1 VVVASSIEKDVLDHP
16 SEDFTSEDVIVVRC
30 APQSVFRVRPATRCS
45 STLSG
50 HASPILCATFSPT
63 GNMLATG
70 SGDMNVRLWDL
81 NTEMPSHVLKGHVG
95 WVLCVEWEA
104 LERKLASGGHD
115 GRVRLWDPVSGQPIG
130 DALKGHSKWIMSLA
144 WEPIHMYA
152 DNSMSSICP

>member
-1 VVVASSIEKDVLDHP
+1 
-16 SEDFTSEDVIVVRC
+16 
-30 APQSVFRVRPATRCS
+30 
-45 STLSG
+45 
-50 HASPILCATFSPT
+50 
-63 GNMLATG
+63 MLATG